1 MKKVFLLEGNWFQ
14 RQEVLNKIK
23 EHLDVYTLYSFDENN
38 NYEYL
43 KQAISEISCFEEKK
57 LIIVNAIPKIKAP
70 NKAQRRSKVL
80 NHLKKILPKVPS
92 GNIVVLNNLNISGK
106 SFIDFIKKIGKV
118 YIFEKNIKKYKAC
131 DWIVNYFKEK
141 NKSIT
146 IDDAFL
152 IANSLG
158 TESKEVNLDKLYM
171 LVKKVEQYTAN
182 KKNIVKNDVLIVCSQ
197 IKEFVVW
204 NLYNCFDDK
213 EFCNSLKMLKE
224 LLTFSKNTEH
234 EIVQLMHQLQWKYN
248 LLLLAKNGVN
258 NKKLKKDVCN
268 EILKLNKLERKGV
281 SKNIVMN
288 LMIKN
293 DEEVPAYSVGMINSI
308 FEGRN
313 GRKASLSCYSFKQL
327 LLINCAITKTLT
339 RIRGGGCTSN
349 EIFIL
354 IEFIFMTICG
364 IVNKESTLNLL
375 ENQSLEIL
383 KEYNIGKVK

>member
-43 KQAISEISCFEEKK
+43 KQIISEISCFEEKK
-57 LIIVNAIPKIKAP
+57 LIIINAIPKIKAP
-70 NKAQRRSKVL
+70 NKAQKRSKVL

-92 GNIVVLNNLNISGK
+92 GNIVILNNLNISGK
-106 SFIDFIKKIGKV
+106 SFVDFIKKIGKV

-146 IDDAFL
+146 IDDSFL
-152 IANSLG
+152 IVNSLG
-158 TESKEVNLDKLYM
+158 TESKEVNLDKLYI

-182 KKNIVKNDVLIVCSQ
+182 KKNIVKNDILSVCSQ

-204 NLYNCFDDK
+204 NLYNYFDDK
-213 EFCNSLKMLKE
+213 DFCNSLKMLKE

-258 NKKLKKDVCN
+258 NKKLKKDVCD

-339 RIRGGGCTSN
+339 RIRGGCTSN

-375 ENQSLEIL
+375 ENPSLEIL

>member
-43 KQAISEISCFEEKK
+43 KQVISEISCFEEKK
-57 LIIVNAIPKIKAP
+57 LIIVDAIPKIKAP
-70 NKAQRRSKVL
+70 DKAQRRSKVL
-80 NHLKKILPKVPS
+80 NNLKKILPKVPS

-131 DWIVNYFKEK
+131 DWVVNYFKEK
-141 NKSIT
+141 NKIIT

-158 TESKEVNLDKLYM
+158 AEAKEVNIDKLYL

-182 KKNIVKNDVLIVCSQ
+182 KKNIVKNDILLVCSQ

-213 EFCNSLKMLKE
+213 DFCNSLKMLKE

-258 NKKLKKDVCN
+258 NKKLKKDVCD

-281 SKNIVMN
+281 SKNIIMN

-293 DEEVPAYSVGMINSI
+293 DEEVPVYSIGMINSI
-308 FEGRN
+308 FEERN
-313 GRKASLSCYSFKQL
+313 GRKASLSCYSFNQL

-339 RIRGGGCTSN
+339 RIRGGCTSN

-375 ENQSLEIL
+375 ENQNLEIL
-383 KEYNIGKVK
+383 KEYNFGKVK

>member
-43 KQAISEISCFEEKK
+43 KQVISEISCFEEKK
-57 LIIVNAIPKIKAP
+57 LIIVDAIPKIKAP
-70 NKAQRRSKVL
+70 DKAQRRSKVL
-80 NHLKKILPKVPS
+80 NNLKKILPKVPS

-131 DWIVNYFKEK
+131 DWVVNYFKEK
-141 NKSIT
+141 NKIIT

-158 TESKEVNLDKLYM
+158 AEAKEVNIDKLYL

-182 KKNIVKNDVLIVCSQ
+182 KKNIVKNDILLVCSQ

-213 EFCNSLKMLKE
+213 DFCNSLKMLKE

-258 NKKLKKDVCN
+258 NKKLKKDVCD

-288 LMIKN
+288 LMIKK
-293 DEEVPAYSVGMINSI
+293 DEEVPVYSIGMINSI
-308 FEGRN
+308 FEDRN
-313 GRKASLSCYSFKQL
+313 GRKASLSCYSFNQL

-339 RIRGGGCTSN
+339 RIRGGCTSN

-375 ENQSLEIL
+375 ENQNLEIL

>member
-43 KQAISEISCFEEKK
+43 KQVISEISCFEEKK
-57 LIIVNAIPKIKAP
+57 LIIVDAIPKIKAP
-70 NKAQRRSKVL
+70 DKAQRRSKVL
-80 NHLKKILPKVPS
+80 NNLKKILPKVPS

-131 DWIVNYFKEK
+131 DWVVNYFKEK
-141 NKSIT
+141 NKIIT

-158 TESKEVNLDKLYM
+158 AEAKEVNIDKLYL

-182 KKNIVKNDVLIVCSQ
+182 KKNIVKNDILLVCSQ

-213 EFCNSLKMLKE
+213 DFCNSLKMLKE

-258 NKKLKKDVCN
+258 NKKLKKDVCD

-281 SKNIVMN
+281 SKNIIMN

-293 DEEVPAYSVGMINSI
+293 DEEVPVYSIGMINSI
-308 FEGRN
+308 FEERN
-313 GRKASLSCYSFKQL
+313 GRKASLSCYSFNQL

-339 RIRGGGCTSN
+339 RIRGGCTSN

-375 ENQSLEIL
+375 ENQNLEIL

>member
-43 KQAISEISCFEEKK
+43 KQVISEISCFEEKK
-57 LIIVNAIPKIKAP
+57 LIIVDAIPKIKAP
-70 NKAQRRSKVL
+70 DKAQRRSKVL
-80 NHLKKILPKVPS
+80 NNLKKILPKVPS

-131 DWIVNYFKEK
+131 DWVVNYFKEK
-141 NKSIT
+141 NKIIT

-158 TESKEVNLDKLYM
+158 AEAKEVNIDKLYL

-182 KKNIVKNDVLIVCSQ
+182 KKNIVKNDILLVCSQ

-213 EFCNSLKMLKE
+213 DFCNSLKMLKE

-258 NKKLKKDVCN
+258 NKKLKKDVCD

-281 SKNIVMN
+281 SKNIIMN

-293 DEEVPAYSVGMINSI
+293 DEEVPVYSIGMINSI
-308 FEGRN
+308 FEERN
-313 GRKASLSCYSFKQL
+313 GRKASLSCYSFNQL

-339 RIRGGGCTSN
+339 RIRGGCTPN

-375 ENQSLEIL
+375 ENQNLEIL
-383 KEYNIGKVK
+383 KEYNFGKVK

>member
-43 KQAISEISCFEEKK
+43 KQVISEISCFEEKK

-213 EFCNSLKMLKE
+213 DFCNSLKMLKE

-339 RIRGGGCTSN
+339 RIRGGCTSN